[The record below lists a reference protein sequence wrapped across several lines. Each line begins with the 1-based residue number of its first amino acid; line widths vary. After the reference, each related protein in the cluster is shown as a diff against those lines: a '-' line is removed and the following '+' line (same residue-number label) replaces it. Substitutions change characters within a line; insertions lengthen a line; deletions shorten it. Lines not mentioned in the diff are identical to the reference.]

1 MPVSTYGPLPGASMI
16 IRATGPAATR
26 VRPVPISPLVARAE
40 VVRAGTKVRR
50 LQAALTTADGTTLVQ
65 ASAVALRTADV
76 LPATLGDE
84 SPSPLSV
91 EAAAPFQFSFFPD
104 PVGYHTAMET
114 KIARGTWG
122 KGPVI
127 AWMRPRV
134 ALVEGEAT
142 SPLQR
147 LLIVADSASGV
158 AVVLEP
164 AHHTFVNADLT
175 VGQLEETITV
185 TGEAPV
191 VDIRSSRGQVQ
202 LAQETLQSLP
212 GAGRLNMVSMVLPG
226 ATLRRETDRG
236 VGGLSD
242 RTQTAYS
249 VHGAPEAQPIMDGMN
264 HQIASL
270 TSGTFVYNQINTLT
284 VRANSIEKS
293 TRLQNSMIQTLLTQ
307 QLTTQG
313 GSGGGGR

>member
-1 MPVSTYGPLPGASMI
+1 M
-16 IRATGPAATR
+16 PAAHSQPAFFIPDGDRFVATESTR
-26 VRPVPISPLVARAE
+26 GPWSRDYQHGGPPAALLTRALERAAGDGVLLSRLTFDFLRPVPLAPLIARGE
-40 VVRAGTKVRR
+40 VIRAGAKVRR
-50 LQAALTTADGTTLVQ
+50 LHAALTTADGTVLVQ

-84 SPSPLSV
+84 SSAPPPV
-91 EAAAPFQFSFFPD
+91 ETAAPFQFGFFPD

-164 AHHTFVNADLT
+164 ALHTFVNADLT
-175 VGQLEETITV
+175 VAVHRLPEGEWICLDAATV
-185 TGEAPV
+185 AEAHGIGLTRARLCDGRGAFGV
-191 VDIRSSRGQVQ
+191 SLQTCLAELRS
-202 LAQETLQSLP
+202 
-212 GAGRLNMVSMVLPG
+212 
-226 ATLRRETDRG
+226 
-236 VGGLSD
+236 
-242 RTQTAYS
+242 
-249 VHGAPEAQPIMDGMN
+249 
-264 HQIASL
+264 
-270 TSGTFVYNQINTLT
+270 
-284 VRANSIEKS
+284 K
-293 TRLQNSMIQTLLTQ
+293 
-307 QLTTQG
+307 
-313 GSGGGGR
+313 